1 MMNRFWAAL
10 ALAVSLPLFAS
21 TGAEATAAVPAGASA
36 NAFSSWV
43 DEAPSRRADVNA
55 FEAFLGQEGVSGVLP
70 TWEILL
76 NDTSWS
82 ECRAGAPF
90 SIAER
95 AYWPHIVNTLRYI
108 HDEIVP
114 AIGPVQ
120 VASGYRDDKLNRC
133 SGGAAHSAHAQ
144 FYALDLMP
152 VGSMSR
158 DALIARVCANH
169 ARYGSAYH
177 IGLGFYDHERF
188 HIDSRSFRRWGS
200 DYHAATSPCFH
211 AMSNYRLADN
221 ETKADRP
228 MPGSA
233 LRLRVAK

>member
-1 MMNRFWAAL
+1 MMNRFLAAL

-21 TGAEATAAVPAGASA
+21 TGASAAIPAEGTASA
-36 NAFSSWV
+36 NAFNNWV

-55 FEAFLGQEGVSGVLP
+55 FEAFLGQEGVAGVLP

-82 ECRAGAPF
+82 ECHAGAPF
-90 SIAER
+90 SLAER

-108 HDEIVP
+108 HDEIIP
-114 AIGPVQ
+114 TIGQVQ
-120 VASGYRDDKLNRC
+120 VDSGYRDVGLNRC

-144 FYALDLMP
+144 FYALDLTP
-152 VGSMSR
+152 VRSMDRS
-158 DALIARVCANH
+158 ALIERVCANH
-169 ARYGSAYH
+169 ARYGAAYH

-211 AMSNYRLADN
+211 A
-221 ETKADRP
+221 
-228 MPGSA
+228 G
-233 LRLRVAK
+233 V